1 MDLFNKKKVALLE
14 SKIALRENER
24 DSYKR
29 QLNEMMQEYKMLNL
43 SIEAFLKNVYEGKY
57 LKYLVAVSYT
67 PSEQFL
73 DYSYIKCIEIKVKA
87 PGPGCAYDWAL
98 RAAMGEVNYCEVDEI
113 TVFNEEGRDVTND
126 EEVYLGYD
134 KDWLEKQAELAEYER
149 IADTN
154 PYIFKEDEV

>member
-43 SIEAFLKNVYEGKY
+43 GIEAFLKNVYEGKY

-73 DYSYIKCIEIKVKA
+73 DYSYIKCVEIKFKSGQA
-87 PGPGCAYDWAL
+87 FLIYEISKDKL
-98 RAAMGEVNYCEVDEI
+98 RNIWEGSI
-113 TVFNEEGRDVTND
+113 NELQETFTIISKR
-126 EEVYLGYD
+126 
-134 KDWLEKQAELAEYER
+134 EYEK
-149 IADTN
+149 N
-154 PYIFKEDEV
+154 KGN